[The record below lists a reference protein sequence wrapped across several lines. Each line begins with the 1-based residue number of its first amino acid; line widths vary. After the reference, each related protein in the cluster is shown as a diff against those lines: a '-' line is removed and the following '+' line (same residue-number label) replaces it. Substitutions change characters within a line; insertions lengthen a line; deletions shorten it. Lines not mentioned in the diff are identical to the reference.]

1 LAQFTGVAVREG
13 ARGGTAFPGA
23 NHIRE
28 ETMRSRNSRWALALL
43 LCLGLVWTPAA
54 LLAQT
59 GKAQTSEKV
68 NLNTATTEQLQTLP
82 GVGPAMAKSILE
94 YRTKVGKFS
103 KIEELMNVKGIG
115 EKRFQQMKERLTL

>member
-1 LAQFTGVAVREG
+1 L
-13 ARGGTAFPGA
+13 
-23 NHIRE
+23 
-28 ETMRSRNSRWALALL
+28 ALALL
-43 LCLGLVWTPAA
+43 LCLGLAWTPAA

-59 GKAQTSEKV
+59 GKAQTIEKV
-68 NLNTATTEQLQTLP
+68 NLNSATAEQLQTLP

-94 YRTKVGKFS
+94 YRTKVGKFA